1 MSLETMRKK
10 TGRDRSLGRQNV
22 EKGFWKAESKV
33 LSEASAIAGMLRALF
48 DSLAMDCRSDCQLS
62 VILSGMVPCKP

>member
-33 LSEASAIAGMLRALF
+33 LSEASAIAGNAESPL
-48 DSLAMDCRSDCQLS
+48 
-62 VILSGMVPCKP
+62 